1 VAKKKCFGM
10 QQCRK
15 KSWAKD
21 EIRERVLFQLLLAA
35 IVQYQSFYALF
46 LSHFELTYN
55 LSVACTIK
63 VL

>member
-1 VAKKKCFGM
+1 MFWNAAM
-10 QQCRK
+10 SQ

-46 LSHFELTYN
+46 YLILSLLIIFQWP
-55 LSVACTIK
+55 VQ
-63 VL
+63 